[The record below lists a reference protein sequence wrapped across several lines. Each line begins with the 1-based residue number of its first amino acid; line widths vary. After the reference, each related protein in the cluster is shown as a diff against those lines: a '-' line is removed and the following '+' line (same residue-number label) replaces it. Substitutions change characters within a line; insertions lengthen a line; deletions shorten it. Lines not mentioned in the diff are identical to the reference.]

1 MERIK
6 IYTDGACRGNPGRG
20 GWGVFIINGQES
32 KKIFGGK
39 KAVKIPFPHYV
50 WPEKNKK
57 LNTSVYKYLNNM
69 SYVKTD
75 APGFVKDLNT
85 NALLRTDIESLKSH
99 RKMIK
104 NFQYKQDE
112 INTLRKEISDIKE
125 EMKELKQL
133 FLQK

>member
-1 MERIK
+1 
-6 IYTDGACRGNPGRG
+6 
-20 GWGVFIINGQES
+20 
-32 KKIFGGK
+32 
-39 KAVKIPFPHYV
+39 
-50 WPEKNKK
+50 
-57 LNTSVYKYLNNM
+57 M
-69 SYVKTD
+69 SYAKTD

-99 RKMIK
+99 RKMVK
-104 NFQYKQDE
+104 KFQYKQDE

>member
-1 MERIK
+1 M
-6 IYTDGACRGNPGRG
+6 
-20 GWGVFIINGQES
+20 
-32 KKIFGGK
+32 
-39 KAVKIPFPHYV
+39 H
-50 WPEKNKK
+50 
-57 LNTSVYKYLNNM
+57 NM

-75 APGFVKDLNT
+75 APGYVKDLNT
-85 NALLRTDIESLKSH
+85 KAILRNDVESLRSH
-99 RKMIK
+99 RKMVK

>member
-1 MERIK
+1 MTYI
-6 IYTDGACRGNPGRG
+6 
-20 GWGVFIINGQES
+20 
-32 KKIFGGK
+32 
-39 KAVKIPFPHYV
+39 
-50 WPEKNKK
+50 
-57 LNTSVYKYLNNM
+57 
-69 SYVKTD
+69 KTD
-75 APGFVKDLNT
+75 VPGYVKDLNT
-85 NALLRTDIESLKSH
+85 KAVLRNDIESLRSH